1 MVKLS
6 NGEIFAA
13 SKPLESLSKEK
24 MPLKPSYRIA
34 MLVKK
39 LSSQLEVIEKIRIGL
54 VQKYGEKNEKGD
66 VSIQQNTSNWFLFIG
81 EMNELFAQEVE
92 IEFEKIELPSEV
104 DGKAFNIEPSVL
116 ISLEKFI
123 DIK

>member
-1 MVKLS
+1 LS

-34 MLVKK
+34 MLIKK
-39 LSSQLEVIEKIRIGL
+39 LSFQLEVIEKIRIGL

-81 EMNELFAQEVE
+81 EMNELFAQEAE